1 MAELLGAAVSLAAM
15 AVLVTLALLAIS
27 IVVLAGLG
35 TMVAVTALERRSHRR
50 TIGGRTIGDRPA
62 PGIRTL
68 TTPRSP
74 Q

>member
-15 AVLVTLALLAIS
+15 AVLVMLALLAIS
-27 IVVLAGLG
+27 VVVLAGLG
-35 TMVAVTALERRSHRR
+35 TLVAVTALERRSRRR
-50 TIGGRTIGDRPA
+50 TIGGRTIGDRPV
-62 PGIRTL
+62 PGIQTL